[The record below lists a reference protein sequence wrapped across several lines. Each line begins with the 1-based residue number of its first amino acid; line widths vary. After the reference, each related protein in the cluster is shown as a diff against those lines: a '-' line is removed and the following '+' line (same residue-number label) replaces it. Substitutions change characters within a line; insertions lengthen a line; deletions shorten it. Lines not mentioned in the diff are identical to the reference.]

1 MLKNEVDVLGSEL
14 DYIKKRLDELES
26 GKTSE

>member
-14 DYIKKRLDELES
+14 DHIKKRLDELES